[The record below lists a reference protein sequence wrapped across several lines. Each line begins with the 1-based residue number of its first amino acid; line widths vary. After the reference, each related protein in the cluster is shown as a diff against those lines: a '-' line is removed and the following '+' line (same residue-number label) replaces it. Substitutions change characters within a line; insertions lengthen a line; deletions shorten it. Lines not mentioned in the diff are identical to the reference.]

1 MPRLTLYSRQHCH
14 LCHEMQAQVEALRSD
29 STFELEVLDID
40 RNPALTL
47 RFNELVPVLM
57 AGERELARYR
67 LDTATLGQ
75 LHEYLRDYSAQTR

>member
-14 LCHEMQAQVEALRSD
+14 LCHEMQAQIEALRAAQP
-29 STFELEVLDID
+29 FELDVLDID
-40 RNPALTL
+40 RSGALLL

-67 LDTATLGQ
+67 LDEAGLQQ
-75 LHEYLRDYSAQTR
+75 LRDYLRDYSPQTR